1 VARARGGRSLWQWFH
16 GSRQAELVVIFG
28 EDLAALLGLVLAL
41 VAVVL
46 AVATGNPMWDAIGTL
61 AIGLLLVV
69 VAIFVAV
76 EVKALLVGQ
85 GMDPERERALRDFL
99 GQRPEIAEVISVIT
113 LQLGDRVMLSVQA
126 RMREE
131 HDATLLLRQITAIER
146 AVKTDFPEV
155 RWSFFEPEASR
166 AE

>member
-1 VARARGGRSLWQWFH
+1 
-16 GSRQAELVVIFG
+16 
-28 EDLAALLGLVLAL
+28 
-41 VAVVL
+41 
-46 AVATGNPMWDAIGTL
+46 MWDAIGTL

-85 GMDPERERALRDFL
+85 GMDPERERSLRDFL
-99 GQRPEIAEVISVIT
+99 DQRPEIAEVISVIT

-131 HDATLLLRQITAIER
+131 RDAVLLLRQITAVER
-146 AVKTDFPEV
+146 AVKADFPEV

-166 AE
+166 AG